1 MKTILLIG
9 KIDDIAR
16 SLHECL
22 IDTYNV
28 QICSENVEHIQGM
41 CRITNPAMVI
51 VCQVSQDDEDA
62 TVFDFFNGQTKKA
75 PLLLIT
81 SRESWATE
89 ARRHLETV
97 TFDYLLRPVTK
108 DMVLEKCKRLLD
120 DKSDLNS
127 ADKEVRKRKVLLVDD
142 SPVLLRNVRALLEPK
157 YKVFLAN
164 SGKKALQILKEREI
178 DVVLLDYIM
187 PGMDG
192 LEVYNQILGDEYTCN
207 IPVIFLTGVNQ
218 KQKALEVLQTMPFG
232 YVLKPPD
239 REELEDRIEEAVAG
253 TI

>member
-62 TVFDFFNGQTKKA
+62 SVFDFFNGSNKKV

-81 SRESWATE
+81 SRESWAQE
-89 ARRHLETV
+89 AGTHLPTIA
-97 TFDYLLRPVTK
+97 FDFLLRPVTK

-120 DKSDLNS
+120 ERTDNG
-127 ADKEVRKRKVLLVDD
+127 ARETEVRKRRVLLVDD

-164 SGKKALQILKEREI
+164 SGKKALQIMRDREI

-192 LEVYNQILGDEYTCN
+192 LEVYNQMLADEYTCN

-218 KQKALEVLQTMPFG
+218 KQKAIEVLQAMPFG

>member
-22 IDTYNV
+22 IENYNV
-28 QICSENVEHIQGM
+28 QICSENVDHITGM
-41 CRITNPAMVI
+41 CRITNPAMAV
-51 VCQVSQDDEDA
+51 VCQVSQDDEDT
-62 TVFDFFNGQTKKA
+62 TVFDFFNGLGGKI

-81 SRESWATE
+81 SREAWANE
-89 ARRHLETV
+89 ARNHLGKV
-97 TFDYLLRPVTK
+97 AFDFLIRPVTK
-108 DMVLEKCKRLLD
+108 DMVLEKCSKLLNERPD
-120 DKSDLNS
+120 TDNRDRT
-127 ADKEVRKRKVLLVDD
+127 VRRRRVLLVDD
-142 SPVLLRNVRALLEPK
+142 SPVLLRNVKALLEPR
-157 YKVFLAN
+157 YQVFLAN
-164 SGKKALQILKEREI
+164 SGKKALQIMKERQI

-187 PGMDG
+187 PAMDG
-192 LEVYNQILGDEYTCN
+192 LEVYNAMQEDEYTCN

-218 KQKALEVLQTMPFG
+218 KKKAIEVLQSMPFG
-232 YVLKPPD
+232 YVLKPPN

>member
-22 IDTYNV
+22 IETYNV
-28 QICSENVEHIQGM
+28 QICSENIEHIEGM
-41 CRITNPAMVI
+41 CRITNPAMAV
-51 VCQVSQDDEDA
+51 VCQVSQDDEDIS
-62 TVFDFFNGQTKKA
+62 VFDFFNDSGKRI

-81 SRESWATE
+81 SRESWAHE
-89 ARRHLETV
+89 AKSHLPKV
-97 TFDYLLRPVTK
+97 MFDFLIRPVTK
-108 DMVLEKCKRLLD
+108 DMVLDKCTKLLNERPD
-120 DKSDLNS
+120 TAANDTGS
-127 ADKEVRKRKVLLVDD
+127 RRRRVLLVDD
-142 SPVLLRNVRALLEPK
+142 SPVLLRNVKALLEP
-157 YKVFLAN
+157 YYTVFLAN
-164 SGKKALQILKEREI
+164 SGRKALQILKEREM
-178 DVVLLDYIM
+178 DVVLMDYLM

-192 LEVYNQILGDEYTCN
+192 LEVYNAMLADEYTAN

-218 KQKALEVLQTMPFG
+218 KKKAVEVLQSMPFG

-239 REELEDRIEEAVAG
+239 KEELLSRIEEAVAG

>member
-41 CRITNPAMVI
+41 CRITNPSMVI

-62 TVFDFFNGQTKKA
+62 TVFDFFNGLSRKV

-81 SRESWATE
+81 SRESWANE
-89 ARRHLETV
+89 AKNHLSTV
-97 TFDYLLRPVTK
+97 SFDFLLRPVTK

-120 DKSDLNS
+120 ERTDNGGSET
-127 ADKEVRKRKVLLVDD
+127 EVRKRRVLLVDD
-142 SPVLLRNVRALLEPK
+142 SPVLLRNVRALLEPR

-164 SGKKALQILKEREI
+164 SGKKALQIMHDREI

-192 LEVYNQILGDEYTCN
+192 LEVYNQMLADEYTCN

-218 KQKALEVLQTMPFG
+218 KQKAIEVLQAMPFG